1 MTSLILT
8 IAISALVGGACGYW
22 FARYRWQDQLL
33 EMEMQRQDLRRTRL
47 ELSRERFQ
55 ESTSRIHR
63 PPLVASESSD
73 HASEELEQLRLEL
86 TILKE
91 DHRVEKE
98 LLQREID
105 ELTTDDRPDLDV
117 DEEEAVFVEV
127 EADDESP
134 SAPFPVGHEASNA
147 EEHIIPEP
155 ETEESS
161 FEAVNEDQND
171 EAATQ
176 EDMDAIFGAIT
187 EDGPS
192 DEEEADVLGSSEA
205 EDTKRESGIAPVP
218 TDIESLFKAPRVEEP
233 SVTPESNAMAESDS
247 SSSDSSSSDSSSSDS
262 EDVESAPDLENAPFA
277 IHWNADRPG
286 HHQDLD
292 VKDGY
297 SGEDLEE
304 HAAIPAPDTGSEPA
318 TLETEQAP
326 VEYPN
331 DEALSES
338 TIPVFRSLHDMLT
351 ASGVSLAH
359 SQPAETGPSHTE
371 SQVWSP
377 QLEESTQAAGTRVT
391 DKALIQSIV
400 SLDPD
405 SFSLLDE
412 LGYASLTRLAQL
424 STSEVR
430 RLAQVFRIDP
440 DLIEQDWKPTATAH
454 LNMQS

>member
-1 MTSLILT
+1 MS
-8 IAISALVGGACGYW
+8 GGAGIGLLDTGGKTSCW
-22 FARYRWQDQLL
+22 KWKCNDKTFAERGWNGVVSVSRSPHRVFIVLPWSPRN
-33 EMEMQRQDLRRTRL
+33 RQITRL
-47 ELSRERFQ
+47 
-55 ESTSRIHR
+55 
-63 PPLVASESSD
+63 
-73 HASEELEQLRLEL
+73 EELEQLRLEL

-117 DEEEAVFVEV
+117 DEEEAVFVDV

-155 ETEESS
+155 ETETEERS

-247 SSSDSSSSDSSSSDS
+247 SSPDS
-262 EDVESAPDLENAPFA
+262 EDVERCAGSENAPFA

-286 HHQDLD
+286 HHQDL
-292 VKDGY
+292 
-297 SGEDLEE
+297 
-304 HAAIPAPDTGSEPA
+304 
-318 TLETEQAP
+318 
-326 VEYPN
+326 
-331 DEALSES
+331 
-338 TIPVFRSLHDMLT
+338 M
-351 ASGVSLAH
+351 
-359 SQPAETGPSHTE
+359 
-371 SQVWSP
+371 
-377 QLEESTQAAGTRVT
+377 
-391 DKALIQSIV
+391 
-400 SLDPD
+400 
-405 SFSLLDE
+405 
-412 LGYASLTRLAQL
+412 
-424 STSEVR
+424 
-430 RLAQVFRIDP
+430 
-440 DLIEQDWKPTATAH
+440 
-454 LNMQS
+454 